1 MATPK
6 ITINRTPVLT
16 LWGTVVAERLGYD
29 HDTALTLGKAVAGL
43 NAQSKA
49 RRLGIVEAL
58 SAQRKGRK
66 PSGQEPGKP
75 LMITILGR
83 PVPVMSAEHGVRA
96 TVKGQPIDPASV
108 TRYLRQKFGPALAE
122 VQSAMEA
129 LTQAYSPDTLAA
141 QAYALY
147 EQFRPDIPEGQK
159 GWGAAGH
166 LDLDAIRALAD

>member
-1 MATPK
+1 LPIPDDAGRSLHGR
-6 ITINRTPVLT
+6 RTAFPPGFEGSCEAAL
-16 LWGTVVAERLGYD
+16 ER
-29 HDTALTLGKAVAGL
+29 V
-43 NAQSKA
+43 
-49 RRLGIVEAL
+49 
-58 SAQRKGRK
+58 
-66 PSGQEPGKP
+66 
-75 LMITILGR
+75 
-83 PVPVMSAEHGVRA
+83 SAEHGVRA